1 MNLSQTNIEQAYE
14 LDYNLDRF
22 EGYGEEEY
30 SYDAEVIG
38 KDRYETYIY
47 RYFYRPELIT
57 EFKKLELRGGLSMLE
72 EIDYLYTKPSLP
84 IMSKRMLYILKAM
97 GDFPHQEIPVVIQDD
112 EADFDRQLKEW
123 IGSGKVNNNY
133 VAVHI
138 LEHLDIFDRENS
150 IYEPGIFDPN
160 RVRVAK
166 KLVLH
171 EPEGGLPPLF
181 KLKVMPGR
189 LFVSPEAKLALEES
203 GITGIDFIPKTTK

>member
-1 MNLSQTNIEQAYE
+1 MNLSATNTEQAYE
-14 LDYNLDRF
+14 LKCNLDRF
-22 EGYGEEEY
+22 EGYGEGEY
-30 SYDAEVIG
+30 EYDAELTENKSGNSIE
-38 KDRYETYIY
+38 R
-47 RYFYRPELIT
+47 RLFYKPEPINIDS
-57 EFKKLELRGGLSMLE
+57 EIRLESILSMLE
-72 EIDYLYTKPSLP
+72 GIDYLYTKPKLP
-84 IMSKRMLYILKAM
+84 IMSKRMLYVLKAI
-97 GDFPHQEIPVVIQDD
+97 GDFPHQALPVSIEDAALP
-112 EADFDRQLKEW
+112 EGQLY
-123 IGSGKVNNNY
+123 GRSGKTNHNY

-150 IYEPGIFDPN
+150 IYKPSGIGSN

-181 KLKVMPGR
+181 KLSVMPGY